1 MNKFSLYPFDL
12 DLSPISGGSYVLYFS
27 NVKNKTT
34 ALQNAE
40 LNEQELGI
48 EDFNSWINFR
58 SKVEKHCSDLKIL
71 PQFKNKGKK
80 IIAYGASAR
89 SSTLLNYCQISTES
103 IDLVIDQ
110 SNFKHGFFTAG
121 TKIPI
126 KSPEDGM
133 QSNPD
138 VILLLAWNFKEEII
152 EQLKS
157 RWKWSGELIIPL
169 PGDPEIL
176 KI

>member
-1 MNKFSLYPFDL
+1 MINLYND
-12 DLSPISGGSYVLYFS
+12 D
-27 NVKNKTT
+27 
-34 ALQNAE
+34 
-40 LNEQELGI
+40 
-48 EDFNSWINFR
+48 
-58 SKVEKHCSDLKIL
+58 CLKIL
-71 PQFKNKGKK
+71 PTIEK
-80 IIAYGASAR
+80 
-89 SSTLLNYCQISTES
+89 ES
-103 IDLVIDQ
+103 IDLIIDQ
-110 SNFKHGFFTAG
+110 SEFKHGLFTPG

-126 KSPEDGM
+126 KSPEEGM

-157 RWKWSGELIIPL
+157 RWKWSGDLIIPL

>member
-1 MNKFSLYPFDL
+1 MAIERTPATPVEGL
-12 DLSPISGGSYVLYFS
+12 I
-27 NVKNKTT
+27 
-34 ALQNAE
+34 
-40 LNEQELGI
+40 EQEPQTDDISIAIENPESVAIETDDGGMIIDFDPDSSPFGI

-58 SKVEKHCSDLKIL
+58 SKVEKHCYDLKKIL
-71 PQFKNKGKK
+71 TQFKNKGKK

-103 IDLVIDQ
+103 VDLIIDQ
-110 SNFKHGFFTAG
+110 SDFKQGLFTAG

-138 VILLLAWNFKEEII
+138 VSI
-152 EQLKS
+152 EMYL
-157 RWKWSGELIIPL
+157 
-169 PGDPEIL
+169 
-176 KI
+176 